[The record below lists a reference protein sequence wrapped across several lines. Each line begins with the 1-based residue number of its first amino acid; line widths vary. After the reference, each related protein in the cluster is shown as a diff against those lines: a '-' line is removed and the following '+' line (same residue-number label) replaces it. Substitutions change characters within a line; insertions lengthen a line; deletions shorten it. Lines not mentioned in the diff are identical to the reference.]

1 MTNPANANSN
11 FHGVW
16 IDALVPLNAELN
28 IDEVR
33 LVSHLRNLSAKGF
46 EKFVLFGFGGEGAS
60 FSIQE
65 KLSTLKRVIAEGVEP
80 GNLCMGVSTS
90 ALLDGVTLIRQSHDK
105 GVKRFLI
112 CPPLHHQ
119 SLVSA
124 GATDYFE
131 QLIQRVGPIDWQLYI
146 HQLGGSADLPETS
159 LAELF
164 QNHSEIFSGIVDQ
177 DSHINH
183 TMDLM
188 KSFSGRVQVI
198 PTHEPNY
205 KGLKPQ
211 TVVSVMANFIP
222 NVVTHV
228 LANDMPLQANKAAG
242 MKVRLPDERVLE
254 LEKFLS
260 DYPAIAAMKLMM
272 AQHHR
277 QEEWELVRPPQARLG
292 KEAKELLMKAFKT
305 FNLAA
310 NE

>member
-1 MTNPANANSN
+1 MTNAANTESSL
-11 FHGVW
+11 HGVW

-28 IDEVR
+28 IDELR

-46 EKFVLFGFGGEGAS
+46 EKFVLFGYGGEGAS

-65 KLSTLKRVIAEGVEP
+65 KLSTLKHVMAEGVEP
-80 GNLCMGVSTS
+80 GHLCMGVSTS
-90 ALLDGVTLIRQSHDK
+90 ALPDAVSLICQSHDK
-105 GVKRFLI
+105 GIKRFLI
-112 CPPLHHQ
+112 CPPLHYQ
-119 SLVSA
+119 SLVSR

-131 QLIQRVGPIDWQLYI
+131 QLIRRVGPIDWQLYI
-146 HQLGGSADLPETS
+146 HQLGGTADLPVAS

-164 QNHSEIFSGIVDQ
+164 QSHSQVFSGIVDQ

-211 TVVSVMANFIP
+211 TVLSVMANFIP
-222 NVVTHV
+222 NVVTHI
-228 LANDMPLQANKAAG
+228 LANDMPPQATKTAG
-242 MKVRLPDERVLE
+242 MKIRLPDERVLE
-254 LEKFLS
+254 LEKFLA
-260 DYPAIAAMKLMM
+260 DYPAIAAMKLML
-272 AQHHR
+272 AQHYR
-277 QEEWELVRPPQARLG
+277 QAEWEFVRPPQASLG
-292 KEAKELLMKAFKT
+292 KEAKESLMKAFKS